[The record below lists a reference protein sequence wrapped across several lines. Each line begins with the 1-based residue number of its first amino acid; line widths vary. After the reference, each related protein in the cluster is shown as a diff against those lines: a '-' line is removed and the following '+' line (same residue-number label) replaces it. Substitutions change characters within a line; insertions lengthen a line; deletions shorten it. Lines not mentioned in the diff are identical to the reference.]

1 MPKKRYQRVLFLSL
15 LLTLGLVL
23 SACDNNQTTPTVT
36 PVAADIEAPVVDV
49 TTDVEEEG
57 ADESE
62 VLTDTG
68 TTGTDDVGAVDSRDV
83 NTDTLSGDV
92 EIVTD
97 TQLITGTEVLTAV
110 EVTTDTVVL
119 EQQLVTTVVTS
130 TDLVTDVPSLTDE
143 EVITETDFM
152 TETEHVSPTTQ
163 TEGAVGSANV
173 VQLTATP
180 SPSATPSPM
189 PTATPTVLVEVTE
202 VVTAT
207 VQVTEVIT
215 ETVTDTEVVTDT
227 VEAEVT
233 PTPAI
238 SVTGT
243 VTDTSGV
250 AAPDMTLTPSP
261 MGTTITNTETTTE
274 TSEARDAT
282 VFTGVVDANNRIM
295 RVSELL
301 GANVNDFNQED
312 VGSMNDL
319 IVNLSNG
326 HVIFATLA
334 SGGFLGL
341 GEETYPVP
349 LSAFRYLPD
358 TDEVMV
364 NIDEAQLVDAPGFD
378 SDWPDVT
385 DARYDVEVEQFWRN
399 LGTNVVPDRTVAGV
413 RSVSG
418 TVVKA
423 SNLLNSSLFN
433 PEGENLGDID
443 DLLID
448 LGSGQVRYV
457 IVAIGGFLGLG
468 EELRAIP
475 LRAFDLDTRGVFD
488 DTAAATFILG
498 VDQAVLEQ
506 APTFNADAY
515 PNTAT
520 PDWDAE
526 WLQFWEDNR

>member
-1 MPKKRYQRVLFLSL
+1 MPKKRYPSVLFLSL
-15 LLTLGLVL
+15 LLTFGLVL

-36 PVAADIEAPVVDV
+36 PVAAGTEAPVVDV
-49 TTDVEEEG
+49 TTDVEEEV

-68 TTGTDDVGAVDSRDV
+68 VTGTDDVDAVDSSDV

-92 EIVTD
+92 EIITD

-119 EQQLVTTVVTS
+119 EQQLVTTVITD
-130 TDLVTDVPSLTDE
+130 TDLVTDVTSLTDE

-152 TETEHVSPTTQ
+152 TETENVSPTIQ

-189 PTATPTVLVEVTE
+189 PTATPTVLVEVTK

-207 VQVTEVIT
+207 VLVTEVIT
-215 ETVTDTEVVTDT
+215 DTVTDTEVVTDT

-233 PTPAI
+233 PTP
-238 SVTGT
+238 
-243 VTDTSGV
+243 
-250 AAPDMTLTPSP
+250 
-261 MGTTITNTETTTE
+261 MGTTITNTGTTTE
-274 TSEARDAT
+274 TSEASDVT
-282 VFTGVVDANNRIM
+282 VFVGVVDANNRIM

-326 HVIFATLA
+326 RVIFATLA

-349 LSAFRYLPD
+349 LSAFRYLSD
-358 TDEVMV
+358 TDEVIV
-364 NIDEAQLVDAPGFD
+364 NIDEAQLVGAPGFD

-399 LGTNVVPDRTVAGV
+399 LGTNVVPARTVAGV

-520 PDWDAE
+520 PDWDVE